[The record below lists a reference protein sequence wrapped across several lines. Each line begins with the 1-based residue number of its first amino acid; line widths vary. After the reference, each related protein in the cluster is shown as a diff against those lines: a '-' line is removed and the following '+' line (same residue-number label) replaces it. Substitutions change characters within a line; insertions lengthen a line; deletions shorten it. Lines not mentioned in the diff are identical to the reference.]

1 MRDGRRLLTVAVT
14 IGLFSVV
21 LVSTVRCTSIFVS
34 LDSWMRTCA
43 KGGITVK
50 FINLYNCSAFAA
62 MWLRQYSSDS
72 RFGVLLACFGWQ
84 RVYKIIGLAY
94 QALHNANSLWV
105 LHSCASPNFRQT
117 RRLRPTNRSSCDR
130 TLKCWQSLIP
140 DHCCTCWKGSTDW
153 HYFISLGTNFHT
165 TFQNLFVPHVS
176 SKFYL
181 VLFRISTNSLQR
193 TCLLPGSFWKNVI
206 VLL

>member
-1 MRDGRRLLTVAVT
+1 VFNPYKILTLRVVRDGRRLLTVAVT

-94 QALHNANSLWV
+94 QALHNANSL
-105 LHSCASPNFRQT
+105 
-117 RRLRPTNRSSCDR
+117 
-130 TLKCWQSLIP
+130 
-140 DHCCTCWKGSTDW
+140 
-153 HYFISLGTNFHT
+153 
-165 TFQNLFVPHVS
+165 
-176 SKFYL
+176 
-181 VLFRISTNSLQR
+181 
-193 TCLLPGSFWKNVI
+193 
-206 VLL
+206 